1 MSRLVRG
8 TLHGAAAVLAL
19 DTVGAL
25 AARAV
30 GFEYAALAP
39 ISILFYA
46 AIGAYVSVAEPV
58 PRAALVGALV
68 GVIDATLGWAI
79 AWAIGP
85 GRPQAGE
92 RISLLG
98 LFNTTLFVAVLAAVA
113 AAIGAWLAKWMRRR
127 KRAKA

>member
-1 MSRLVRG
+1 MSGLVRG
-8 TLHGAAAVLAL
+8 TMYGGAAVLAL
-19 DTVGAL
+19 DTLGAL
-25 AARAV
+25 ASRAI
-30 GFEYAALAP
+30 GFEYASLAP
-39 ISILFYA
+39 LSILLYA

-58 PRAALVGALV
+58 PRAAIVGALV

-92 RISLLG
+92 RITLLG
-98 LFNTTLFVAVLAAVA
+98 LFNTTLFVSVLAAAA
-113 AAIGAWLAKWMRRR
+113 AAIGAWLSRWARRR